1 MRRAF
6 IAGVLVLLLQDT
18 VSAQSLIR
26 LTRIA
31 GIPDQFVGGEI
42 LRAVYGRLG
51 IDVEFVDVPSQR
63 ALALSSSGA
72 ADGEIHRIAAVA
84 QQYPTLIRIEPSI
97 NFIEPAAFTTA
108 LTFEV
113 SGWDSIKAHS
123 VGIVRGVGSSEA
135 GTRGM
140 ARVTAATGLENLI
153 RMLDAGR
160 FDVMV
165 SDLFSG
171 RVATRKLKLD
181 SRIRP
186 LSPVIERI
194 EIFHYLHESHRDLA
208 PRVAAVVRDM
218 QASGELTRLREQL
231 IQKVLDTASE

>member
-108 LTFEV
+108 LTLEV